1 MYTIGSTG
9 SKVVLIQKALKDL
22 GYYTA
27 NTDGIFGLVSAA
39 SVKRFQLESNLAIT
53 GKVDDDTWTKLFP
66 PVPVIL
72 SDLTRNCLAL
82 TGSFETSCLAPECF
96 ASVTGN
102 FDGQGISFGALQWNF
117 GQGSLQPLL
126 KDMVD
131 NHQDVLLS
139 IFKDKT
145 SILKNA
151 ISGNIPSGVAFAKS
165 IQSNGRLI
173 APWGAMFHTLGLTKE
188 FQDAEIRSAG
198 VYYKNADHL
207 AADFCI
213 YSKRGH
219 ALMFDICVQNGS
231 IRDDLKSLM
240 LSDIEKIDTS
250 LSPDMIEIAKM
261 KIIAN
266 RKADTSNPKYRE
278 DVRTRKLCIA
288 NGVGVVHGVKYDLA
302 KQFGLDLSQA
312 E

>member
-1 MYTIGSTG
+1 MYSLGSTG

-22 GYYTA
+22 GYYQG
-27 NTDGIFGLVSAA
+27 NTDGIFGAVSAA
-39 SVKRFQLESNLAIT
+39 AVKKFQLESNLTVT

-66 PVPVIL
+66 SVPVIL
-72 SDLTRNCLAL
+72 SDLTRSCLAL
-82 TGSFETSCLAPECF
+82 TGSFETSTLSPECF

-102 FDGQGISFGALQWNF
+102 FDGQGMSFGALQWNF

-131 NHQDVLLS
+131 NHQDVLLA

-145 SILKNA
+145 PILKNIIGGS
-151 ISGNIPSGVAFAKS
+151 ISSGVAFAKS
-165 IQSNGRLI
+165 IQVNCNLI
-173 APWGAMFHTLGLTKE
+173 SPWKDMFHTLGLTKE

-207 AADFCI
+207 AADFYI
-213 YSKRGH
+213 SSKRGH

-231 IRDDLKSLM
+231 IRDDIKTLM
-240 LSDIEKIDTS
+240 LNDIKLIDQS

-261 KIIAN
+261 RIIAN
-266 RKADTSNPKYRE
+266 MKADSANPKFRE

-302 KQFGLDLSQA
+302 KQFGLDLNRA
-312 E
+312 D